1 MNEATERQVSEMT
14 TSNQENRASSRLA
27 DVAARAGVSVGTASK
42 ALNGQGALSPQTRAR
57 VIVAAEELGFVP
69 NALARSLQR
78 GRSFTVGLIASD
90 VVGRFSIPVMLGVE
104 DTLGAGRIAVIFCD
118 GRGDPIRE
126 DHYLK
131 SLLSRR
137 VDGIIVAG
145 GQCDPRPPVGPEIP
159 VPTVYAW
166 TPSTGPLD
174 LSVVPDH
181 EGGALLAVRHLLGTG
196 RQRIGHVTG
205 PPQFR
210 SVELRAKG
218 AAAALAEAGHDF
230 APPGVLYG
238 DWSEAWGRQ
247 AAAIL
252 VGECPDLDAAFCGN
266 DEIARGVAD
275 GLRDVG
281 RSVPGDVAIIGFDN
295 WEIMSAHARVPI
307 STVDMNLHEVGRTA
321 AQRLLE
327 AINGR
332 PSHGTELLPCQLVLR
347 ESTGLSAGARGQF
360 PCPTKGGQA

>member
-1 MNEATERQVSEMT
+1 MSE
-14 TSNQENRASSRLA
+14 TSTSTQETRASSRLT

-42 ALNGQGALSPQTRAR
+42 ALNGQGALSPHTRAR
-57 VIVAAEELGFVP
+57 VLVAAEELGFVP

-90 VVGRFSIPVMLGVE
+90 IVGRFSIPVMLGVE

-126 DHYLK
+126 DHYLR

-145 GQCDPRPPVGPEIP
+145 GQSDPRPPMSPRAQ

-166 TPSTGPLD
+166 TASTGALD
-174 LSVVPDH
+174 TSVVPDH
-181 EGGALLAVRHLLGTG
+181 EGGAFLAVRHLLGTG
-196 RQRIGHVTG
+196 RRKVGHVTG

-210 SVELRAKG
+210 SVELRASG
-218 AAAALAEAGHDF
+218 AARALAEAGLQL
-230 APPGVLYG
+230 APPRVLYG

-247 AAAIL
+247 SAAIL
-252 VGECPDLDAAFCGN
+252 IGECPDLDAVFCGN
-266 DEIARGVAD
+266 DEIARGVAE
-275 GLRDVG
+275 GLRDLG
-281 RSVPGDVAIIGFDN
+281 RRVPGDVAIMGFDN

-332 PSHGTELLPCQLVLR
+332 SPHGVELLPCQLVLR
-347 ESTGLSAGARGQF
+347 ESTGIPAST
-360 PCPTKGGQA
+360 TKQ